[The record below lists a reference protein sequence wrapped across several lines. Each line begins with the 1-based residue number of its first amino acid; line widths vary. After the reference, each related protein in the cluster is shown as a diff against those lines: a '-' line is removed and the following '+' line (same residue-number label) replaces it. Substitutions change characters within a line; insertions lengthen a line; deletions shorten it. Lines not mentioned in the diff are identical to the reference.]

1 MTKNDPIPI
10 AIPYVGSEELVQLEE
25 VLASGWLTQGPKV
38 AAFERV
44 FAEQHE
50 AAHAIAVT
58 SCTTGLHLALVGL
71 GVGPGDEVIVP
82 AFTWIA
88 TANVVEQCGARPVF
102 ADVSTDDFNVIP
114 EEILAKVTSK
124 TRAIIPV
131 HLFGLCADMD
141 SLLAHIPDNI
151 AVIEDAACAAGACY
165 KDRHAGTLGDVGVF
179 SFHPRKIITTGE
191 GGMITTNDDEL
202 ASHLRCLR
210 NHGAAISEE
219 ERHNGPRPH
228 ILPAF
233 PELGYNYRMSDL
245 QGAVGLVQTA
255 RLPFLLDERTRM
267 ADIYRGRLSDISW
280 LQLPKEPSSG
290 RHGWQSYVCLL
301 SEKAPVS
308 AIEFMDIMQRE
319 NISTRPGTHIVPL
332 QGYYKQK
339 FNYTDD
345 DFPGALICG
354 QRSVA
359 LPLHNKL
366 DDADIDR
373 VCRLIYEIDTGSLE
387 VND

>member
-1 MTKNDPIPI
+1 MPKINTIPI

-38 AAFERV
+38 AAFEQV

-50 AAHAIAVT
+50 AKHAIAVT

-71 GVGPGDEVIVP
+71 GIGPGDEVIVP

-102 ADVSTDDFNVIP
+102 ADVSTDDFNVLP
-114 EEILAKVTSK
+114 EKMLAKITSK

-141 SLLAHIPDNI
+141 SLLAHIPDNV
-151 AVIEDAACAAGACY
+151 AVIEDAACAAGASY
-165 KDRHAGTLGDVGVF
+165 KGRYAGTLGDVGVF
-179 SFHPRKIITTGE
+179 SFHPRKTITTGE
-191 GGMITTNDDEL
+191 GGMITTNNDEL
-202 ASHLRCLR
+202 AAHLRCLR

-219 ERHNGPRPH
+219 ERHSGPRPH

-233 PELGYNYRMSDL
+233 PVLGYNYRMSDL
-245 QGAVGLVQTA
+245 QGAVGLVQTS
-255 RLPFLLDERTRM
+255 RLPFLLDERMRM
-267 ADIYRGRLSDISW
+267 AKMYREMLSEINW
-280 LQLPKEPSSG
+280 LQLPAEPSSG

-301 SEKAPVS
+301 SESAPVS
-308 AIEFMDIMQRE
+308 AIQFMDIMQRAK
-319 NISTRPGTHIVPL
+319 ISTRPGTHVVPL
-332 QGYYKQK
+332 QEYYKQK

-345 DFPGALICG
+345 DFPGAVICG
-354 QRSVA
+354 LRSIA
-359 LPLHNKL
+359 LPLHNRL
-366 DDADIDR
+366 DDADINR
-373 VCRLIYEIDTGSLE
+373 VCQLIYEIDSGLLKAN
-387 VND
+387 V